1 MDSLMNKT
9 EITIIGAGIV
19 GLSSAINLVKRGS
32 KVTLIEKDLKGQ
44 PASYGNASWLSSPSI
59 TPVLMP
65 GMFKKIPKMWLS
77 KDGPLFLRFPGVL
90 KMIPFLIKY
99 LSYTKKEKVEHI
111 SKNLAFLLKDS
122 IGEHRELVKG
132 SKAERWIE
140 DSPFLFIYKN
150 KTDFENDSYTWSL
163 RKKYG
168 FELIEVQKE
177 ELNRIFPGLSQEY
190 TFAIKIENQGYISNS
205 QNYLDDLIDYYKS
218 LGGEIIENEVLDIN
232 PSGDNFIIKLKN
244 SDLFTEKVLIS
255 SGVYSGDFVK
265 KFNVKVPIE
274 SERGYHLELF
284 DTNIRI
290 NHPIMNGYLK
300 LAITPRPTG
309 IRFAGLVEF
318 GSLNSKPNPKAFELL
333 MRNAQS
339 MFPGITFKRKM
350 EWSGH
355 RPSTVDSLP
364 VIGASERSN
373 NLFFAYGHHHI
384 GLTAGPKTGKM
395 IAKQILRDNDQFDL
409 EAFNPHR

>member
-9 EITIIGAGIV
+9 EISIIGAGIV

-122 IGEHRELVKG
+122 IGEHRELAKG

-163 RKKYG
+163 RKKHG

-218 LGGEIIENEVLDIN
+218 LGGEIIEDEVLDVN

-255 SGVYSGDFVK
+255 SGVYSGNFVK

>member
-1 MDSLMNKT
+1 MKKT
-9 EITIIGAGIV
+9 EISVIGAGIV

-32 KVTLIEKDLKGQ
+32 KVTLIEKDLKGK

-163 RKKYG
+163 RKKHG
-168 FELIEVQKE
+168 FELVEVQKE

-218 LGGEIIENEVLDIN
+218 LGGEIIEDEVLDVN
-232 PSGDNFIIKLKN
+232 SSDDYFTIKLRN

-255 SGVYSGDFVK
+255 SGVYSGNFVK

-318 GSLNSKPNPKAFELL
+318 GSINSKPNPKAFELL

>member
-1 MDSLMNKT
+1 MNKT
-9 EITIIGAGIV
+9 EISIIGAGII

-163 RKKYG
+163 RKKHG

-333 MRNAQS
+333 MRNAQT
-339 MFPGITFKRKM
+339 MFPGITFKKKM

>member
-1 MDSLMNKT
+1 MNKT
-9 EITIIGAGIV
+9 EISIIGAGIV

-122 IGEHRELVKG
+122 IGEHRELAKG

-163 RKKYG
+163 RKKHG

-177 ELNRIFPGLSQEY
+177 ELNRIFPGLSHEY

>member
-1 MDSLMNKT
+1 MNKT
-9 EITIIGAGIV
+9 EISIIGAGIV

-163 RKKYG
+163 RKKHG

-177 ELNRIFPGLSQEY
+177 ELNRIFPGLSHEY

-364 VIGASERSN
+364 IIGASERSN

>member
-1 MDSLMNKT
+1 MNKT
-9 EITIIGAGIV
+9 EISIIGAGIV

-122 IGEHRELVKG
+122 IGEHRELAKG

-163 RKKYG
+163 RKKHG
-168 FELIEVQKE
+168 FELIEIQKE
-177 ELNRIFPGLSQEY
+177 ELKRIFPGLSHEY

-218 LGGEIIENEVLDIN
+218 LGGEIIEDEVLDVN

-255 SGVYSGDFVK
+255 SGVYSGNFVK

-395 IAKQILRDNDQFDL
+395 IVKQILRDNDQFDL

>member
-1 MDSLMNKT
+1 MNKT
-9 EITIIGAGIV
+9 EISIIGAGIV

-122 IGEHRELVKG
+122 IGEHRELAKG

-163 RKKYG
+163 RKKHG

-218 LGGEIIENEVLDIN
+218 LGGEIIEDEVLDVN

-255 SGVYSGDFVK
+255 SGVYSGNFVK

-333 MRNAQS
+333 MRNAQT

>member
-1 MDSLMNKT
+1 MNKT
-9 EITIIGAGIV
+9 EISIIGAGIV

-122 IGEHRELVKG
+122 IGEHRELAKG

-255 SGVYSGDFVK
+255 SGVYSGNFVK